1 MSRRQGAEGFESK
14 KKAAKQLK
22 LDEKRKVN
30 IKTVR
35 QSIILAC
42 EGTKTECL
50 YFQDIFKELQIRHKI
65 TSDSLVIAKH
75 SHTDPEGVLDDLL
88 NHPNYQ
94 GFTYKWIVID
104 RDIERTNGGGH
115 TVDNFNTALS
125 RARGK
130 KIKVAYSNPCFEIW
144 YLLHLEYRNTA
155 IDRDELVNKLEFE
168 QGYQKNTLFEQG
180 SVDFAIAN
188 AKRLLASYPHHN
200 PERDN
205 PSTTVHKLLEDLK
218 DLESS

>member
-22 LDEKRKVN
+22 LDEKRKAN

-35 QSIILAC
+35 KSIILAC

-75 SHTDPEGVLDDLL
+75 KHTDPEGVLDDLL

-155 IDRDELVNKLEFE
+155 IDRDELVDKLESE
-168 QGYQKNTLFEQG
+168 QGYQKNALFEQG
-180 SVDFAIAN
+180 SVDVAIAN
-188 AKRLLASYPHHN
+188 AKRLLVSYPHHN
-200 PERDN
+200 PEIDN